1 MWFNFL
7 HYLNA
12 ILNLNNKLFRQ
23 YPRTRWQKQYI
34 SIKSSQP
41 SGVMKHLLPSIEK
54 ILSNISPN
62 GRIFKNQPS
71 LMKTI
76 DSLENLQ
83 VKVNRQI
90 MKTTNKMLYSLR
102 TFDKLTPSTKLV
114 NLSWSCDTLFSL
126 NITASTN

>member
-1 MWFNFL
+1 MTK
-7 HYLNA
+7 A
-12 ILNLNNKLFRQ
+12 IH
-23 YPRTRWQKQYI
+23 
-34 SIKSSQP
+34 S
-41 SGVMKHLLPSIEK
+41 HK
-54 ILSNISPN
+54 IQSAFWCNETSPPFYRKNLSNISPN

-114 NLSWSCDTLFSL
+114 NLSWSCDTLVSL
-126 NITASTN
+126 NITASTNFLRKIKIRSVRAAFGM